1 MPFAT
6 SYYHT
11 PSGYVKEN
19 TKNRPRRVGFA
30 ICSPQPKQPNCGLC
44 FIAPR
49 FSIVKSEST
58 TNTIIIYGGCQVPF
72 SSLYLTFPPTFS
84 CIHTNHNN
92 LAALRYLAKLPKSK
106 ARPIALS
113 AAIIHQQALYCTQLA
128 WPTRTLAPV

>member
-72 SSLYLTFPPTFS
+72 SSLYLTFPPAFLRF
-84 CIHTNHNN
+84 HTILNN
-92 LAALRYLAKLPKSK
+92 LPSLRHSAKLPKSR
-106 ARPIALS
+106 AGPIALL
-113 AAIIHQQALYCTQLA
+113 AAIIHRQARY
-128 WPTRTLAPV
+128 